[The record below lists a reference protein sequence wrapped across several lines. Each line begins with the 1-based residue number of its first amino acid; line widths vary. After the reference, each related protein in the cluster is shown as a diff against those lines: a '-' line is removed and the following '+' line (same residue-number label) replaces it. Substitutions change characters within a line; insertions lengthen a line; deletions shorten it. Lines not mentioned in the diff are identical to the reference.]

1 MHFHLRNLIGG
12 AKNRKRKIKIDKQKM
27 LGDISLRKINTNSE
41 KPRLLD
47 RNIFTNKNSRQACVS
62 PSRIITT
69 SKYRK

>member
-1 MHFHLRNLIGG
+1 MHFHLRNLIGE

-41 KPRLLD
+41 KSRLL
-47 RNIFTNKNSRQACVS
+47 NKKIVTNKNLKQACVS
-62 PSRIITT
+62 SSRIITT